1 MLKKRT
7 YTEATAEPPHLE
19 LTQAA
24 VSTRDPV
31 KKPKSVHFGAIQIVG
46 QTDKTA
52 LETRVAAFN
61 LSMAQQR
68 YQKGCLE
75 INRMIVSS
83 IVAVG
88 VASTAA
94 STAASNAALPWE
106 ECRKQLETLRLD
118 AEAAIRYKL
127 HVDTKHLLREY
138 TMTL

>member
-75 INRMIVSS
+75 FNRMIVSS

-88 VASTAA
+88 AASTAA
-94 STAASNAALPWE
+94 STADLPWE

-138 TMTL
+138 TLTI

>member
-61 LSMAQQR
+61 LSIAQQR

-75 INRMIVSS
+75 FNRMIVSS

-88 VASTAA
+88 AA
-94 STAASNAALPWE
+94 STAVDAADLPWE

-138 TMTL
+138 TLTI